1 MQMSLF
7 IRDKEVGD
15 LARRLQ
21 SEINAPTLTEAV
33 RIALRHEIA
42 RVREDWPMKRR
53 VARAI
58 ALADA
63 LGPTDPNFNMKRF
76 SDELSGDE

>member
-1 MQMSLF
+1 MPLF

-21 SEINAPTLTEAV
+21 NEINAPTLTEAV
-33 RIALRHEIA
+33 RTALRHEIA
-42 RVREDWPMKRR
+42 RVRGERPIKER
-53 VARAI
+53 I
-58 ALADA
+58 AKALSLADA
-63 LGPTDPNFNMKRF
+63 LGPTDPNFDMKRF